1 MDKNKELL
9 LKVLNE
15 VMLNATNLIDQLI
28 NYDTEVN
35 NEDVS
40 NAEKANDLLRDLEIL
55 EELPF

>member
-9 LKVLNE
+9 LKVLNK

>member
-28 NYDTEVN
+28 NYDTGVN

-40 NAEKANDLLRDLEIL
+40 NAKKANDLLRDLEIL

>member
-40 NAEKANDLLRDLEIL
+40 NAKKANDLLRDLEIL

>member
-28 NYDTEVN
+28 NYDTGVN